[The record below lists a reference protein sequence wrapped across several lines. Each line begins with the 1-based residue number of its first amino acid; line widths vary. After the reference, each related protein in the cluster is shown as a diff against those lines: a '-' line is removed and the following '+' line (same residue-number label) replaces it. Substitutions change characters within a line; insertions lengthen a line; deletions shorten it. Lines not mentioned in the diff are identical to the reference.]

1 MLQNR
6 VLAEL
11 NSIFERIK
19 LLDMKKLVQGITMM
33 LFFCSF
39 NLKAQ
44 KQLDTVP
51 KAQVFKSVQTSKI
64 NGQNL
69 KFNTLAGTMELRDEK
84 NKPIALHGFTAY
96 FKEGGTQNRPIIFS
110 FNGGPGSSSY
120 WLHMGIMGPKR
131 IVVNDPHYT
140 PAAPYT
146 LEDNTNSILDVADVV
161 MMDPIGTGLSELI
174 GKSKGKDFWGVD
186 QDIRATSLFIMQFL
200 KQYDRLQSPKYLLG
214 ESYGTFRNAGVMD
227 YLLNRGYAL
236 NGVIMVSAVFDL
248 RTLTFPPNDDL
259 PYVVHFPTYA
269 ATAHYH
275 NQLNSEMH
283 AKDLETFI
291 DEVREFTEDEYS
303 TALFKGTRISIEEKK
318 KIAQKLVDYA
328 GCSIDFWMDANL
340 KVKAGEFFN
349 ELLKHTGKTVGRLDS
364 RYVGI
369 NENLMNQYAI
379 TDPQSDAISPAY
391 TVGFLDYLYGNLGVS
406 KDLNYKT
413 TAGVDPEFKW
423 DWSHKGTKGWGTQI
437 AINTSIDMASAMS
450 KDPNLKVLIMNGYY
464 DLATVFYG
472 VEHTVDH
479 MNLAPEIQDNITM
492 TYYESGHMMYIHP
505 PSMVKFK
512 IDLKS
517 FIEATLN

>member
-200 KQYDRLQSPKYLLG
+200 KQYDRLQSPISFGRKLW
-214 ESYGTFRNAGVMD
+214 N
-227 YLLNRGYAL
+227 
-236 NGVIMVSAVFDL
+236 VS
-248 RTLTFPPNDDL
+248 
-259 PYVVHFPTYA
+259 
-269 ATAHYH
+269 
-275 NQLNSEMH
+275 
-283 AKDLETFI
+283 
-291 DEVREFTEDEYS
+291 
-303 TALFKGTRISIEEKK
+303 
-318 KIAQKLVDYA
+318 
-328 GCSIDFWMDANL
+328 
-340 KVKAGEFFN
+340 
-349 ELLKHTGKTVGRLDS
+349 
-364 RYVGI
+364 
-369 NENLMNQYAI
+369 
-379 TDPQSDAISPAY
+379 
-391 TVGFLDYLYGNLGVS
+391 
-406 KDLNYKT
+406 
-413 TAGVDPEFKW
+413 
-423 DWSHKGTKGWGTQI
+423 
-437 AINTSIDMASAMS
+437 
-450 KDPNLKVLIMNGYY
+450 
-464 DLATVFYG
+464 
-472 VEHTVDH
+472 
-479 MNLAPEIQDNITM
+479 
-492 TYYESGHMMYIHP
+492 
-505 PSMVKFK
+505 
-512 IDLKS
+512 
-517 FIEATLN
+517 